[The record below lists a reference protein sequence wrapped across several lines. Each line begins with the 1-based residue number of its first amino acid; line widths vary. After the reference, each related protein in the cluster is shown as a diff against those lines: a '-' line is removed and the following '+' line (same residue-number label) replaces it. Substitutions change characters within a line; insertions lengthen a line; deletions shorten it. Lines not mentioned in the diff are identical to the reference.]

1 MLLHRNVY
9 LAWVMNH
16 SLLEGVHFTCVGN
29 LSLLMSAVWINTLF
43 VSSISWCR
51 GHPNDWGCVKW
62 MLIINGSWPLHR
74 LLVMQL
80 NTFYN
85 IWNQGGF
92 LPLHT
97 TMLSLGN
104 RIRFPFIGVFTVF
117 WIFYSTYLRFWN
129 KSSGCPSLS
138 PILLHDSVFLPTFYC
153 MLTSDC

>member
-1 MLLHRNVY
+1 MLQHMNVY

-16 SLLEGVHFTCVGN
+16 SLLEGVHFTRVEN

-51 GHPNDWGCVKW
+51 GHRNDWGCVKW

-74 LLVMQL
+74 LLVTQL

-85 IWNQGGF
+85 IWNKGRF

-104 RIRFPFIGVFTVF
+104 RIRFSFIGVVF
-117 WIFYSTYLRFWN
+117 FVFSIQHISDFGINQVVVPPWARFCCRTL
-129 KSSGCPSLS
+129 SSSPLS
-138 PILLHDSVFLPTFYC
+138 SAC
-153 MLTSDC
+153 